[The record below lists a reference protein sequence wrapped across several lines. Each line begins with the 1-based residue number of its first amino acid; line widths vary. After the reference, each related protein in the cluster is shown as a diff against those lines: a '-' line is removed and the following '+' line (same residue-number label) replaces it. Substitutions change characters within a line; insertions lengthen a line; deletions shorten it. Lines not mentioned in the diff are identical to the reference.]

1 MDTKDLEIRI
11 NNMGRRSISYWKD
24 GVLVGKKCTVCGEDK
39 EISEFGYANKKK
51 GTYRAECKE
60 CRKQYREKN
69 KDRTR
74 EYGKRYREENK
85 EYCKEKN
92 RRWEENNKE
101 KRRQRYIRNY
111 EYYKEYR
118 KQHSRKEKE
127 DNIAKIT
134 NMLHQTNSTL
144 KRIGI
149 KAYGYIYK
157 VTGPNNHY
165 YIGQSTQMLER
176 RYKNGTINGWI
187 KDRRNKVN
195 QKFLEELEEESN
207 FSIEI
212 IDYGICQYHLDKLEV
227 YYINKYD
234 SCNNGY
240 NNYEGN
246 HNTTDGLEE
255 FQQILKENGLEFIDN
270 KLQIK
275 NTHQDR

>member
-1 MDTKDLEIRI
+1 MGLFDKKYCDICGDKIGLLGNRKLEDGNMCKDCAKLISPWLT
-11 NNMGRRSISYWKD
+11 GRKGY
-24 GVLVGKKCTVCGEDK
+24 TVEEMK
-39 EISEFGYANKKK
+39 EHLA
-51 GTYRAECKE
+51 
-60 CRKQYREKN
+60 
-69 KDRTR
+69 
-74 EYGKRYREENK
+74 YREENK

-101 KRRQRYIRNY
+101 KRRQRYIRDY

-127 DNIAKIT
+127 DNITKIT
-134 NMLHQTNSTL
+134 NMLHQTNSIL

-149 KAYGYIYK
+149 EAYGYIYK

-187 KDRRNKVN
+187 KDRKNKVN

-255 FQQILKENGLEFIDN
+255 FLQILKENGLEFIDN